1 MQWRGVVGLALAAL
15 LAACGDGSDRPPG
28 AVSGAVSPPAAGQ
41 TIYSVAHGCF
51 AVATAGQNYLVAEQ
65 DGQTFQW
72 QAGAQDRASRFRLQ
86 PADLGIYLLY
96 DEQGRYLT
104 SDGSAL
110 LRAETLAADTY
121 RDGESIIIEDRRQSE
136 GEWALTSDPGVGFR
150 LQHLR
155 SGNWLG
161 NDGLGAGDAAAA
173 LALEPGDSCATFP
186 ELSLDASGEITRT
199 RFDDGDLFGF
209 VETHSHLLTNYAF
222 GGGGV
227 FHGAPFHRL
236 GVEHALADCALSHGE
251 EGRRDL
257 MGSGGDGSGSA
268 LDILPALASG
278 ELAEKSHDTDGFPT
292 FSDWPDAPRSA
303 THQVQYYK
311 WLQRAWLGGLRLLVQ
326 HATTNEVQCQLV
338 VGIGAQPQR
347 YDCNDMVA
355 VDRIIEE
362 TYALERYIDAQ
373 SGGPGEGWF
382 RIVTTPEQARD
393 EIGKG
398 NLSVVLGIETTDLF
412 DCFLTPFGD
421 FERCSTEDVIASLD
435 AYHERGVRVLFP
447 VHKFDNGFSAGD
459 GDRGPILELGNVVHT
474 GHYGHLAP
482 CPEELLGFNG
492 GYDTGDTNV
501 PDLHQPRLDYL
512 APPVLDMSGFP
523 EDPIGTLLPLVG
535 LLGGEPVAEEYCQT
549 HGLTDLG
556 EFLILEMMRRGMIL
570 EVDHFPRRSYQRVYE
585 ILEAYDYPAVGSHGR
600 NNDGRLYR
608 LGGVSKTEI
617 GGCRSATQAA
627 TTDDDLQARVALIR
641 DAGGYPAEGFG
652 FDLNGFAGAP
662 GPRFGDSSNCG
673 ETQVDEGITYPFDS
687 YAGDVTFSAP
697 QVGSRTLDFNTEGM
711 VHVGLI
717 PELIEDV
724 RRDGVSNEDLEPL
737 FRSAEGYLRMWEK
750 AVARSEAIS
759 RGAD

>member
-1 MQWRGVVGLALAAL
+1 MRWRGLASLVLAGLV
-15 LAACGDGSDRPPG
+15 AACGDGSDGRPDS
-28 AVSGAVSPPAAGQ
+28 ASGSLSAPAGQ
-41 TIYSVAHGCF
+41 TIHSVAHGCF
-51 AVATAGQNYLVAEQ
+51 AVASAARDYLVADPGAEQ
-65 DGQTFQW
+65 FQW
-72 QAGAQDRASRFRLQ
+72 RAGAEDSASRFRLQ
-86 PADLGIYLLY
+86 PADLGVYLLY

-110 LRAETLAADTY
+110 LSSAVLAADTY
-121 RDGESIIIEDRRQSE
+121 RDEESIVIEDRRQSE
-136 GEWALTSDPGVGFR
+136 GEWALSSDDATGFR

-155 SGNWLG
+155 SGGWLG
-161 NDGLGAGDAAAA
+161 DRGLASEEAATALILQPAG
-173 LALEPGDSCATFP
+173 GCADFP
-186 ELSLDASGEITRT
+186 ELSLDATGQISRT

-236 GVEHALADCALSHGE
+236 GVEHALRDCELSHGE
-251 EGRRDL
+251 EGRRDI
-257 MGSGGDGSGSA
+257 MGFGGDGSGSIQE
-268 LDILPALASG
+268 LIPALVSG

-373 SGGPGEGWF
+373 SGGPGTGWF
-382 RIVTTPEQARD
+382 RIVSTPEQARE
-393 EIGKG
+393 EIGAG
-398 NLSVVLGIETTDLF
+398 NLAVVLGIETTDLF
-412 DCFLTPFGD
+412 NCFLTPFGD
-421 FERCSTEDVIASLD
+421 FERCSREDVIASLD
-435 AYHERGVRVLFP
+435 AYHKQGVRVLFP

-459 GDRGPILELGNVVHT
+459 GDRGAVLELGNVVHT

-482 CPEELLGFNG
+482 CPEDLLGFDG
-492 GYDTGDTNV
+492 GYDSGSTDV
-501 PDLHQPRLDYL
+501 PDLHQPRLEYL

-523 EDPIGTLLPLVG
+523 EDPVGTLLPLVG
-535 LLGGEPVAEEYCQT
+535 LLGGEPEADEYCHS
-549 HGLTDLG
+549 HGLTELG
-556 EFLILEMMRRGMIL
+556 EFLAVEMMKRGMII
-570 EVDHFPRRSYQRVYE
+570 EVDHFPRRSYQRIYE
-585 ILEAYDYPAVGSHGR
+585 ILEAYEYPAVGSHGR
-600 NNDGRLYR
+600 HNNGRLYQ
-608 LGGVSKTEI
+608 LGGVSKTGI
-617 GGCRSATQAA
+617 GGCRSASQPG
-627 TTDDDLQARVALIR
+627 TTDDSLQERIAMIR
-641 DAGGYPAEGFG
+641 AAGGYPAEGFG

-662 GPRFGDSSNCG
+662 GPRFGDHSACG
-673 ETQVDEGITYPFDS
+673 KTQTDDGVTYPFDS
-687 YAGDVTFSAP
+687 YAGDVTFSLP
-697 QVGSRTLDFNTEGM
+697 RVGERTLDFNTEGM

-724 RRDGVSNEDLEPL
+724 RRDGVSDTELEPL

-750 AVARSEAIS
+750 AVTRGQEIS
-759 RGAD
+759 SGVD